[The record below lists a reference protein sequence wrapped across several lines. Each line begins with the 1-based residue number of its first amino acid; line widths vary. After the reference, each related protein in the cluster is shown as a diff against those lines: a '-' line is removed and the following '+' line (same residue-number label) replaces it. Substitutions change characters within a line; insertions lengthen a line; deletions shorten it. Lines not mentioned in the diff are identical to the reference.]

1 MDALMLVL
9 TLLVLAIAVFA
20 IAKKYYAPM
29 TLILVSVAVLLVYTI
44 VTGTSVMGS
53 NSAGNMYIDVLE
65 YIGSKFVSA
74 FGSNGI
80 VLLPII
86 GYAAVMNKLNSSK
99 LLACL
104 AIKPL
109 KKINAPYWV
118 GIPLV
123 VLIGAVLRLAID
135 AQTGLNALFL
145 VCIYPVLRACGLTK
159 LTAASVI
166 VLATTFDYGPGD
178 SPTNMVYGNVVG
190 GDVASFFINYQ
201 LKVYPLAILAA
212 AIVAVLINKRAD
224 KKLLASGYK
233 DDDDDENVSEL
244 DPKSLGIPLYYAIFP
259 MLPLV
264 FMIVFSEVVIEG
276 VSMSACAAV
285 FASLFVVMLFE
296 LINKHNFKQ
305 VIKSSS
311 EQFLGMGEA
320 YGTMFAMIS
329 AAQVFAG
336 AIKLIGG
343 FPVLTG
349 WLAKLNIPGALL
361 VMLVGP
367 LATLVAIA
375 LGSSSAASTT
385 FYPLLGDLA
394 KVAGVSAE
402 SACIPLIMAVGPGR
416 SLSPIAP
423 ACTIVSTTLKLDP
436 IDMIKRNVVPLA
448 VYWFVG
454 SFIATVF
461 IG

>member
-1 MDALMLVL
+1 MMGLRLILTIIALGIV
-9 TLLVLAIAVFA
+9 VWG

-29 TLILVSVAVLLVYTI
+29 TLILVSMVILLVYTI
-44 VTGTSVMGS
+44 IKQESVLGDS
-53 NSAGNMYIDVLE
+53 TVGNMYIDIFE
-65 YIGSKFVSA
+65 YIRTKFISA
-74 FGSNGI
+74 FTGNGI

-86 GYAAVMNKLNSSK
+86 GYAAVMNKMQASK

-104 AIKPL
+104 AIRPL

-166 VLATTFDYGPGD
+166 VLATTFDQGPGD

-190 GDVASFFINYQ
+190 GDVASFFIRYQ
-201 LKVYPLAILAA
+201 LKCYPLAILAA
-212 AIVAVLINKRAD
+212 AIVAVLINRAAD
-224 KKLLASGYK
+224 KKLRAKGYQ
-233 DDDDDENVSEL
+233 DDDNENLDEL
-244 DPKSLGIPLYYAIFP
+244 DPRSLGIPLIYAAFP

-264 FMIVFSEVVIEG
+264 FMIVFSEVVIKG
-276 VSMSACAAV
+276 VSMTACAAV

-296 LINKHNFKQ
+296 LFRVKSLKN
-305 VIKSSS
+305 VIKGSS
-311 EQFLGMGEA
+311 EQFLGMGVA
-320 YGTMFAMIS
+320 YGSMFAMIS

-349 WLAKLNIPGALL
+349 WLATLKIPGAIL

-367 LATLVAIA
+367 LATFVAIA

-394 KVAGVSAE
+394 NAAGVSAE

-423 ACTIVSTTLKLDP
+423 ACTIVANTLNVEP
-436 IDMIKRNVVPLA
+436 IDMIKRNIAPLA
-448 VYWFVG
+448 VYWFIG
-454 SFIATVF
+454 SFIATV
-461 IG
+461 ILG